1 MDLAFTDEQVAFRQE
16 VRTFLEESYPQELRE
31 KRIGA
36 LTKEDFLS
44 WHKILAAKG
53 WVAPAWPE
61 EYGGPG
67 WDLTQRY
74 IFDQELGRIGG
85 VNIMPFGIT
94 MLGPVVQNFGTEE
107 QKAHY
112 LPRILDGSDWWCQ
125 GYSEPGAGSDLASLK
140 TKAVRDGDDY
150 IVNGHKIW
158 TTMAQHADWIFCLVR
173 TDNSGKPQQG
183 ISFLLIDMKS
193 PGIEVR
199 PIYTIDG
206 GHHVNEVFFT
216 DVRVPVENLV
226 GEEGNG
232 WGIAKFLLVNERSNI
247 AEVMRSK
254 KAIEKLKD
262 ISRAETLAGDPLIT
276 DEAFSKKIAEL
287 EVDLLAL
294 EFTELRALAGEQDGT
309 ATGLEASFLK
319 VKGTEIQMRVS
330 ELIMEAM
337 GNYAMAA
344 APFLDVPDNYTQVGP
359 DYGLGVAQ
367 NYFGMRKTA
376 IYGGSNEIQKNIIA
390 KFALGM

>member
-1 MDLAFTDEQVAFRQE
+1 MDLAFTEEQIAFRQE
-16 VRTFLEESYPQELRE
+16 VRKFLEDSYPQELRE

-44 WHKILAAKG
+44 WHRILAAKG

>member
-1 MDLAFTDEQVAFRQE
+1 MDLAFTEEQIAFRQE

-31 KRIGA
+31 KRVGA
-36 LTKEDFLS
+36 FSKEDFLS
-44 WHKILAAKG
+44 WHKILASKG

-61 EYGGPG
+61 EFGGPG

-94 MLGPVVQNFGTEE
+94 MLGPVIQNFGTEE
-107 QKAHY
+107 QKEHY

-140 TKAVRDGDDY
+140 TKAERDGDEY
-150 IVNGHKIW
+150 VVNGHKIW

-262 ISRAETLAGDPLIT
+262 ISRAETLDGNPLIT
-276 DEAFSKKIAEL
+276 DEAFRKKIAEL

>member
-1 MDLAFTDEQVAFRQE
+1 MDLAFTKEQMSFRQE
-16 VRTFLEESYPQELRE
+16 VRLFLEESYPSELHER
-31 KRIGA
+31 RVGSMS
-36 LTKEDFLS
+36 KEDFLS

-53 WVAPAWPE
+53 WVAPSWSTE
-61 EYGGPG
+61 FGGPG

-85 VNIMPFGIT
+85 VSIMPFGIH
-94 MLGPVVQNFGTEE
+94 MLGPVVQNFGTDE

-112 LPRILDGSDWWCQ
+112 LPRILDGTDWWCQ
-125 GYSEPGAGSDLASLK
+125 GYSEPGAGSDLAALQ
-140 TKAVRDGDDY
+140 TKAERHGGDY
-150 IVNGHKIW
+150 VVNGHKIW
-158 TTMAQHADWIFCLVR
+158 TTMAQYADWIFCLVR
-173 TDNSGKPQQG
+173 TATGDKPQQG

-216 DVRVPVENLV
+216 DVRVPIKNLV

-232 WGIAKFLLVNERSNI
+232 WGIAKFLLTNERSNI
-247 AEVMRSK
+247 ADVMRSK
-254 KAIEKLKD
+254 KAIEKLKE
-262 ISRAETLAGDPLIT
+262 IARAQTLAGSPLIE
-276 DEAFSKKIAEL
+276 DETFSKKIAEI

-294 EFTELRALAGEQDGT
+294 EFTELRALSAEHEGT
-309 ATGLEASFLK
+309 ATGLEASFMK
-319 VKGTEIQMRVS
+319 IRGTEIQMQLS
-330 ELIMEAM
+330 ELLMEAM
-337 GNYAMAA
+337 GNYAMVA
-344 APFLDVPDNYTQVGP
+344 APFLDVPDNYSQVGP

-367 NYFGMRKTA
+367 NYFGMRKAA

>member
-1 MDLAFTDEQVAFRQE
+1 
-16 VRTFLEESYPQELRE
+16 
-31 KRIGA
+31 
-36 LTKEDFLS
+36 
-44 WHKILAAKG
+44 
-53 WVAPAWPE
+53 
-61 EYGGPG
+61 
-67 WDLTQRY
+67 
-74 IFDQELGRIGG
+74 
-85 VNIMPFGIT
+85 MPFGIT
-94 MLGPVVQNFGTEE
+94 MLGPVVQNFGTDE

-216 DVRVPVENLV
+216 DVRVPAENLV

-344 APFLDVPDNYTQVGP
+344 APFLEVPDNYTQVGP

-390 KFALGM
+390 KFALGI

>member
-1 MDLAFTDEQVAFRQE
+1 MDLAFTEEQIAFRQE
-16 VRTFLEESYPQELRE
+16 VRKFLEDSYPQELRE

-44 WHKILAAKG
+44 WHRILAAKG

-376 IYGGSNEIQKNIIA
+376 IYGGSNEIQKNIIT

>member
-1 MDLAFTDEQVAFRQE
+1 MDLAFTDEQKAFRAE
-16 VRTFLEESYPQELRE
+16 VRSFMEEKYPADLKE
-31 KRIGA
+31 KRFGA
-36 LTKEDFLS
+36 MTKEDFLS
-44 WHKILAAKG
+44 WHRILADKG
-53 WVAPAWPE
+53 WIAPSWPK

-94 MLGPVVQNFGTEE
+94 MLGPVLQNFGTEE

-125 GYSEPGAGSDLASLK
+125 GYSEPGSGSDLASLK
-140 TKAVRDGDDY
+140 TKAERDGDDY

-158 TTMAQHADWIFCLVR
+158 TTMAQYADWIFCLVR

-183 ISFLLIDMKS
+183 ISFLLIDMNT

-216 DVRVPVENLV
+216 DVRVPVANLV

-247 AEVMRSK
+247 AEVMKSK
-254 KAIEKLKD
+254 KAIEKLKN
-262 ISRAETLAGDPLIT
+262 IARAETMAGDPLIT
-276 DEAFSKKIAEL
+276 DESFTKKIAEL

-294 EFTELRALAGEQDGT
+294 EFTELRALSAELEGT
-309 ATGLEASFLK
+309 ATGLEASFMK
-319 VKGTEIQMRVS
+319 IRGTEIQMRVA
-330 ELIMEAM
+330 ELTMEAM
-337 GNYAMAA
+337 GNYAMTA
-344 APFLDVPDNYTQVGP
+344 APFIEVPDNYSHVGP
-359 DYGLGVAQ
+359 DYGIGAAQ

-390 KFALGM
+390 KFALGV